1 MIKFFRRIRQ
11 KLLSENKFSK
21 YLIYAIGEILLVV
34 IGILIALQINNW
46 NETRKTEIVE
56 IEIYKE
62 IKVDLKAVL
71 GDWKSGIKTHSEYLE
86 NSIKLRDHIIKRKPL
101 NGDVSSYLSNAHRD
115 DQFFPRS
122 VGLEALKSAG
132 LETLTND
139 TLRRKIITIYERG
152 FKRIELLGYHNA
164 PRHNFSFLQPL
175 TDKYLTL
182 SDSYFNNYKITKR
195 DSIKLYRKRIVNYE
209 KLLNDEQLLMKL
221 QDAIKLRAWKLAM
234 YKRWYDHVANLS
246 TLIDAELDRLQD

>member
-1 MIKFFRRIRQ
+1 MIKFFRKIRQ
-11 KLLSENKFSK
+11 NLLMENKTGK
-21 YLIYAIGEILLVV
+21 YFKYAVGEILLVV
-34 IGILIALQINNW
+34 IGILIALQLNNW
-46 NETRKTEIVE
+46 NEKRKTKIVE

-62 IKVDLKAVL
+62 IKVDLEAVL
-71 GDWKSGIKTHSEYLE
+71 RDWKFGIKSHSEDLE
-86 NSIKLRDHIIKRKPL
+86 NTIKLRDHIIDRKPL
-101 NGDVSSYLSNAHRD
+101 NRDVSGYLSNAHSD

-139 TLRRKIITIYERG
+139 TLRRKIISIYERG

-182 SDSYFNNYKITKR
+182 SDSDFNNYKITKR

-234 YKRWYDHVANLS
+234 YKRWYDHVENLS
-246 TLIDAELDRLQD
+246 TFIDAELDRLQD

>member
-1 MIKFFRRIRQ
+1 M
-11 KLLSENKFSK
+11 ENKTGK
-21 YLIYAIGEILLVV
+21 YFKYAIGEILLVM
-34 IGILIALQINNW
+34 IGILLALQVNNW
-46 NETRKTEIVE
+46 NEARKLRIQE

-62 IKVDLKAVL
+62 IKADLKAVL
-71 GDWKSGIKTHSEYLE
+71 SDWTSGIKGHSKHLE
-86 NSIKLRDHIIKRKPL
+86 SSIKLREHIINRKPL
-101 NGDVSSYLSNAHRD
+101 NGDISSYLTNSHRD
-115 DQFFPRS
+115 DQFFARS

-139 TLRRKIITIYERG
+139 TLRREIISIYERG

-182 SDSYFNNYKITKR
+182 SDSDINNYKFTKS
-195 DSIKLYRKRIVNYE
+195 DSIKLYSKKIVNYE

-221 QDAIKLRAWKLAM
+221 QDAISLRAWKLGM
-234 YKRWYDHVANLS
+234 YKRWYNHVENLS
-246 TLIDAELDRLQD
+246 TLIDAELDRLQN